1 MRKSET
7 TNVFTEGLVM
17 DINPIVTPN
26 NVLCNALNATL
37 ITMNGNENALQND
50 MGNGRVETAYLP
62 EGYVPLGTTQLG
74 GIIYIVSY
82 NPLNNRCQIGSF
94 PSPERNISSDEISD
108 LNQILQNSDFKWSG
122 TSTGALVYYLKKAL
136 NDDLIFNPGDK
147 FIVYGDTISD
157 NFENLYNQDMYTV
170 DGMGTAKSYTIKLDI
185 GTITDTGKLV
195 KFSNLKQYKIENK
208 GTYHIFQYEGG
219 DEGSSPDLDE
229 YRSLVSQPYNIFS
242 SKISGSLVLIAEL
255 VQFNDF
261 DIQIHNTF
269 DTSGTNKTYTPSVT
283 FNFSG
288 DYPFI
293 PYGVICEVSLYKGE
307 SQQVTNTFDFIIDDA
322 TISSQI
328 ATSNTSYEIRMDDFL
343 RGTVASKIQ
352 EIADSGYFNLG
363 ARNEQYIIRYQLT
376 PCMNWGPLSYLTV
389 SGQIDLDKLGTGYIE
404 ISQWR
409 YYNESEKCNL
419 TWGLEIYEEEGHYVD
434 NVEMELV
441 RFTSPNTTE
450 SVTYTINK
458 KASYFGVFYD
468 ILPINEDYYRLSGQ
482 LKPNNLYLVKVKV
495 AYVSEDTPD
504 QQDIREFYRWIY
516 TNTVFNEHYTDTD
529 DFKDL
534 TLDLGPSF
542 NVDYK
547 SESEDTETSVYGI
560 IQKVTENLTDEQ
572 KTEARRTKTSL
583 SAIQTQR
590 DFSVSGELLI
600 GLLEDYDTFYLQST
614 QDSFDISLLS
624 DSFDCTSTASIMYTD
639 REDSNQDTYLA
650 SDSLIVEQGGLE
662 AYKIPTTSGQ
672 DVSDQLLAIPTNI
685 CEKGTFNIQSFN
697 DNVYSLNM
705 TYKALQMVKAYCTK
719 ISSVLSYKGRFIP
732 LAYNRESFSSYN
744 LEWDDSTQR
753 WLPMTLGL
761 FGFQEEGGDEGIAW
775 IGGWTSSGNSENKIK
790 VEKANDLNFHW
801 TTDIDIANA
810 EATSGWNGTAMF
822 FVHRWSGDDHDCIS
836 YWKAWRGSSRY
847 SWPTDRHSNTNR
859 VQLALKSNNGDTY
872 FYPINCSK
880 VGNGSSNTA
889 TMQTSS
895 TFSVLYNDFAQY
907 LNNIYRYNQDQV
919 EQSCIVPQYIYWMD
933 DCSYSLVASLDIKST
948 DALNNCDVQLIL
960 DNGRINL
967 KSVVSELIALGTLE
981 GGVDDYPTL
990 QSNISWTMQAVDD
1003 TFQFNISNT
1012 DSSSG
1017 IQLRNEMLDKMKVTL
1032 GTAILDYDGITILAD
1047 TSMAANN
1054 TSLYMR
1060 NDSTD
1065 GSQTTYR
1072 IASAT
1077 KFIPKKISY
1086 SKVTGTSDYD
1096 IVPSIQTSNLN
1107 SKEINLTRYFIID
1120 QDGLLVLKDPK
1131 SSEFSF
1137 KRDGEKD
1144 TGTIDGYQ
1152 NVCIMETYRGWG

>member
-1 MRKSET
+1 MKKSET

-37 ITMNGNENALQND
+37 ITMNGNENVLQND

-122 TSTGALVYYLKKAL
+122 SQTGALVYYLKKAL
-136 NDDLIFNPGDK
+136 NDDIIFNPGDK

-157 NFENLYNQDMYTV
+157 NFDNLYNQDVYTSSHIT
-170 DGMGTAKSYTIKLDI
+170 DAKKHTIKLDI
-185 GTITDTGKLV
+185 GTTTDTGKLV
-195 KFSNLKQYKIENK
+195 KFSNLKQYKIEDK

-269 DTSGTNKTYTPSVT
+269 DTSEENKKYKPSIT

-293 PYGVICEVSLYKGE
+293 PYGVMCEVELYKGE
-307 SQQVTNTFDFIIDDA
+307 TQEVESTYDFIIDDE
-322 TISSQI
+322 TIENQIDSDNTHYEVKMEEFLSGTI
-328 ATSNTSYEIRMDDFL
+328 AT
-343 RGTVASKIQ
+343 KIQ
-352 EIADSGYFNLG
+352 EIANSGYFNLG
-363 ARNEQYIIRYQLT
+363 ARDEQYVIRYKLT
-376 PCMNWGPLSYLTV
+376 PCMNWGPLSYLAV

-434 NVEMELV
+434 NVEMELI
-441 RFTSPNTTE
+441 RFTSPSTTE
-450 SVTYTINK
+450 SITYTINK

-468 ILPINEDYYRLSGQ
+468 ILPINEDYYRLSSQ

-495 AYVSEDTPD
+495 AYVSEEEPE

-516 TNTVFNEHYTDTD
+516 TNSVFNSHYTDTD
-529 DFKDL
+529 DFKEL
-534 TLDLGPSF
+534 TLNLSPNF

-547 SESEDTETSVYGI
+547 SESEDTQTNVYGI
-560 IQKVTENLTDEQ
+560 IQQITDGLTDEQ
-572 KTEARRTKTSL
+572 KTEAQRTKTSL
-583 SAIQTQR
+583 SAIQTER
-590 DFSVSGELLI
+590 DFSVSGELLV
-600 GLLEDYDTFYLQST
+600 GLSEDYDTFYLDST
-614 QDSFDISLLS
+614 QDSFDIRLLS
-624 DSFDCTSTASIMYTD
+624 DSFDCTSTANIMYTD

-650 SDSLIVEQGGLE
+650 SDSLIVESGGLDK
-662 AYKIPTTSGQ
+662 YKIPTTSGQ
-672 DVSDQLLAIPTNI
+672 DVSSQILDIPTNV
-685 CEKGTFNIQSFN
+685 CEKGTLNIQSFN
-697 DNVYSLNM
+697 DNVYSFNM
-705 TYKALQMVKAYCTK
+705 SYKALQMVKAYCTK
-719 ISSVLSYKGRFIP
+719 IPSTLSYKGRFVP
-732 LAYNRESFSSYN
+732 LAYNRETFLNYN
-744 LEWDDSTQR
+744 LEWYDGTKK
-753 WLPMTLGL
+753 WLPMTIGL
-761 FGFQEEGGDEGIAW
+761 FGFQEQGGDDGVAW
-775 IGGWTSSGNSENKIK
+775 IGGWTSSGNSENKTQ
-790 VEKANDLNFHW
+790 VEKANNLNFHW

-822 FVHRWSGDDHDCIS
+822 FIHRWSGDSHDCIS
-836 YWKAWRGSSRY
+836 YWNSWNGQSRY
-847 SWPTDRHSNTNR
+847 SWPTDRHSDTNR
-859 VQLALKSNNGDTY
+859 VQLAIKSNNGDTY

-880 VGNGSSNTA
+880 VGNGSSDTA
-889 TMQTSS
+889 SMRTSS
-895 TFSVLYNDFAQY
+895 IFSALYNDFAQY
-907 LNNIYRYNQDQV
+907 LNNIYRYDSNQV
-919 EQSCIVPQYIYWMD
+919 EQECIVPQYIYWMD
-933 DCSYSLVASLDIKST
+933 DCSYSLVSSLSIKST
-948 DALNNCDVQLIL
+948 EELNNCDVQLVL
-960 DNGRINL
+960 DNGKISL
-967 KSVVSELIALGTLE
+967 KSVIKELISLGNLSGE
-981 GGVDDYPTL
+981 VDDYPTL
-990 QSNISWTMQAVDD
+990 QNNITWTIQPVDD
-1003 TFQFNISNT
+1003 NFQFSITNV

-1017 IQLRNEMLDKMKVTL
+1017 IQMRNYILDKMNVTL
-1032 GTAILDYDGITILAD
+1032 GTAILDYDGVNILAD
-1047 TSMAANN
+1047 TSMAADS

-1060 NDSTD
+1060 SDTKT

-1072 IASAT
+1072 VVRAT
-1077 KFIPKKISY
+1077 KFIPMRINY
-1086 SKVTGTSDYD
+1086 SRSGDSDSE
-1096 IVPSIQTSNLN
+1096 IIPSIQTSQLN

-1120 QDGLLVLKDPK
+1120 QDGLLVLRDPK

>member
-7 TNVFTEGLVM
+7 TNVFSEGLVM

-37 ITMNGNENALQND
+37 ITMNGNENVLQND

-108 LNQILQNSDFKWSG
+108 LNQVLQNSDFKWSG
-122 TSTGALVYYLKKAL
+122 SGTGALVYYLKKAL
-136 NDDLIFNPGDK
+136 NDDIIFNPGDK

-157 NFENLYNQDMYTV
+157 NFDNLYDQDMYTSANV
-170 DGMGTAKSYTIKLDI
+170 SEARQYTLKLDI

-195 KFSNLKQYKIENK
+195 KFENLKEYRIEDK
-208 GTYHIFQYEGG
+208 GKYHIFQYEGG
-219 DEGSSPDLDE
+219 EEQSPDLDE

-261 DIQIHNTF
+261 DVQIHNTF
-269 DTSGTNKTYTPSVT
+269 DTSGKNKNYTPSIT
-283 FNFSG
+283 FDFSG

-293 PYGVICEVSLYKGE
+293 PYGVICKTTLLKGE
-307 SQQVTNTFDFIIDDA
+307 TELVTDTFDFIIPDT
-322 TISSQI
+322 TIVEQI
-328 ATSNTSYEIRMDDFL
+328 DSNNTQYQVDMDQML
-343 RGTVASKIQ
+343 HGSVASKVQ
-352 EIADSGYFNLG
+352 EIANTGYFNLG
-363 ARNEQYIIRYQLT
+363 DRNEQYIIRYELT

-434 NVEMELV
+434 SVEMELI

-458 KASYFGVFYD
+458 KSSYFGVFYD
-468 ILPINEDYYRLSGQ
+468 ILPINEDYYRLSQQ
-482 LKPNNLYLVKVKV
+482 LKPNNLYLVKVR
-495 AYVSEDTPD
+495 VSYASEGNPD
-504 QQDIREFYRWIY
+504 QKDIREFYRWIY
-516 TNTVFNEHYTDTD
+516 TNTVFNSHYTDTD
-529 DFKDL
+529 DFQEL
-534 TLDLGPSF
+534 TLDLSPNF
-542 NVDYK
+542 NVDYN
-547 SESEDTETSVYGI
+547 SESEDTAQSVYGI
-560 IQKVTENLTDEQ
+560 IQQVTENLSDEQ
-572 KTEARRTKTSL
+572 KTQAQRTKTSL

-590 DFSVSGELLI
+590 NFSVSGELLV
-600 GLLEDYDTFYLQST
+600 GLLNDYDTFHLEAT
-614 QDSFDISLLS
+614 QDSFDINLLD
-624 DSFDCTSTASIMYTD
+624 DSFDCSSSATIMYTD
-639 REDSNQDTYLA
+639 REDSNQDIYLA
-650 SDSLIVEQGGLE
+650 SDNLIVEPGGLE
-662 AYKIPTTSGQ
+662 TYRIPTTSGQ

-685 CEKGTFNIQSFN
+685 CERGVFNIQSFN
-697 DNVYSLNM
+697 DNVYSFNM

-761 FGFQEEGGDEGIAW
+761 FGFQEEGGDDGIAW
-775 IGGWTSSGNSENKIK
+775 IGGWTSSGNSENQIE
-790 VEKANDLNFHW
+790 VEKANNLNFHW

-836 YWKAWRGSSRY
+836 YWNAWRGSSRY
-847 SWPTDRHSNTNR
+847 SWPTDRHSDTNR

-889 TMQTSS
+889 TMRTSS

-907 LNNIYRYNQDQV
+907 LNNIYRYDQDQV

-1003 TFQFNISNT
+1003 TFQFSISNT

-1017 IQLRNEMLDKMKVTL
+1017 IQLRNEMLDKMNVTL

-1120 QDGLLVLKDPK
+1120 QGGLLVLKDPK